1 MEWWK
6 LKRDDIEQFY
16 LSEKMTKYALDY
28 NGASKGTGFCKG
40 ATINP
45 SIARTISVRGGSG
58 IERAGVSNFVCE
70 ALPMDFPVEEL
81 RKMLWET
88 E

>member
-1 MEWWK
+1 MK
-6 LKRDDIEQFY
+6 KTVDADYIEPFY
-16 LSEKMTKYALDY
+16 LSEKMTKYVLDY

-70 ALPMDFPVEEL
+70 ALPIDTPVEKVREL
-81 RKMLWET
+81 IWGT
-88 E
+88 EE